1 MDQNL
6 KNQYSAGKIVLGVI
20 LALIIGALVPVVMT
34 LQISMMMPMIMLGG
48 LMMVL
53 LYCFAGSVPALV
65 LGVVQVASSAFFFS
79 PVFGWIVVFMSVMP
93 AWIAIRGIGAKQPF
107 FKQMRECISAQ
118 SSGLLLAVII
128 AYVSFGGNMISK
140 LIDAIRAEF
149 AQMPEELISSIVDG
163 VNATMVSMGLP
174 EGTLTVDA
182 YRELV
187 SGAMLDYLQE
197 SYTRI
202 LPGSLIVGA
211 VYTTVLSV
219 FWGNWRMA
227 RKGLATPESFAGMS
241 AWFLPGHATGGFIF
255 VWATA
260 YVLMAVG
267 YKSGE
272 NFYQTIYMLVQ
283 LVFSIQA
290 LASFDRGFLKK
301 GMRTGKRCALIAI
314 IWIASMLMPGLGI
327 GLMFIG
333 VASALWGSHGMITL
347 RMKQQHDNN
356 SDDND

>member
-6 KNQYSAGKIVLGVI
+6 KNHYSAGKIVLGVI
-20 LALIIGALVPVVMT
+20 IALIIGALVPVVMT
-34 LQISMMMPMIMLGG
+34 LQISMMTPMVMLGG

-53 LYCFAGSVPALV
+53 LFCFAGPAPALV
-65 LGVVQVASSAFFFS
+65 LGVMQIAASAYFFS
-79 PVFGWIVVFMSVMP
+79 PVFGWIVLFMSVMP
-93 AWIAIRGIGAKQPF
+93 AWVAIRGIGSKQPF
-107 FKQMRECISAQ
+107 FKQMQDCLSAQ
-118 SSGLLLAVII
+118 TSGLLIAVII
-128 AYVSFGGNMISK
+128 AYVSFGGDMISK
-140 LIDAIRAEF
+140 LIDAIRTEF
-149 AQMPEELISSIVDG
+149 ARMPEELISSIVDG
-163 VNATMVSMGLP
+163 VNSTMVSMGFQ
-174 EGTLTVDA
+174 ESTLTVDA

-211 VYTTVLSV
+211 VFTAVISV

-227 RKGLATPESFAGMS
+227 RKGLATSESFVGMS
-241 AWFLPGHATGGFIF
+241 AWFLPGHATGGLIF
-255 VWATA
+255 VWAA
-260 YVLMAVG
+260 SYVLMAVG

-272 NFYQTIYMLVQ
+272 NLYQTVYMLNQ

-290 LASFDRGFLKK
+290 LASFNRGFLKK
-301 GMRTGKRCALIAI
+301 GVRTGKRCALTVI

-333 VASALWGSHGMITL
+333 IASALWGSHGMITL
-347 RMKQQHDNN
+347 RMKQQHDND
-356 SDDND
+356 SDNND